1 MNIISLG
8 FTLAL
13 VVSAVSCGRKNP
25 NAERNDYIRV
35 YDTRDADVSLDRTW
49 VSVKGGTYT
58 YFIRSS
64 VDFSASW
71 QSEDMSWAQLGEL
84 RKLEDGLWSI
94 DLTVEPIS
102 KRASVS
108 ASAVPVG
115 LYARRYGV
123 VMLSRPEFFLGK
135 YLVVEQGF
143 ETRIAND
150 FSWLHGSV
158 DPNDVY
164 RDVLMSAWTASQ
176 KGEGFT
182 STVLDGSDDAWVYSK
197 EGYVKL
203 GNDEGVGA
211 DLITPRNSDFQY
223 DTLLAVSF
231 KAVAQNGEVLP
242 DYSGGTEPIVPMDA
256 SRPRRV
262 EGKDGTEGFRVEITG
277 GGYIRD
283 LVETKGT
290 SLAMNLSTYDRES
303 ASFPSDMFDGQSY
316 LVFIEGTD
324 ENPISVNTAIRFVAD
339 SRVFMDDIFVY
350 RLDQLL
356 GEDLFSLNGGKSG
369 RDIITGGTGNE

>member
-1 MNIISLG
+1 M
-8 FTLAL
+8 
-13 VVSAVSCGRKNP
+13 
-25 NAERNDYIRV
+25 
-35 YDTRDADVSLDRTW
+35 
-49 VSVKGGTYT
+49 
-58 YFIRSS
+58 
-64 VDFSASW
+64 
-71 QSEDMSWAQLGEL
+71 
-84 RKLEDGLWSI
+84 
-94 DLTVEPIS
+94 
-102 KRASVS
+102 
-108 ASAVPVG
+108 
-115 LYARRYGV
+115 
-123 VMLSRPEFFLGK
+123 
-135 YLVVEQGF
+135 
-143 ETRIAND
+143 
-150 FSWLHGSV
+150 
-158 DPNDVY
+158 
-164 RDVLMSAWTASQ
+164 
-176 KGEGFT
+176 
-182 STVLDGSDDAWVYSK
+182 LDGSDDAWVYSK